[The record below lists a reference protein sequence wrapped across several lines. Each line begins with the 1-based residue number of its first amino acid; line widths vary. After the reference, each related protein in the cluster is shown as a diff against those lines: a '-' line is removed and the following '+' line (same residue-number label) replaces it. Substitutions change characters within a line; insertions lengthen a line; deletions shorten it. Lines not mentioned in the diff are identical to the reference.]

1 MLEDKLDLTFYAGQD
16 LYSDGDVEEELL
28 QVVQK
33 PDTIEETLLTGNSWP
48 HLYHLSNIRENILD
62 WYNFNPEGT
71 LLEIG
76 SGCGAVTGLFCK
88 KVRHVTAIELSKRR
102 SMVNVTRNAQYDN
115 LTIMLGNF
123 EDIQIKEKFDY
134 VTLIGVFEYS
144 ICYINSENPFMDM
157 LKRAKSFLK
166 PGGKLIIAIENKY
179 GLKYFAGATEDHS
192 GRNFDGLENYVAV
205 DRVRTFSKGT
215 LEKMLQEA
223 GFWKN
228 QWYYPMPDYK
238 LPREIYS
245 DSRLPVHGSIRGTC
259 TAYDRDRYELMDENL
274 CYDSV
279 CEDGLFPQFANSFLI
294 ISEEGEHTTEEQET
308 VSYAKYSRER
318 VPEFRISTRILT
330 GADGKKWVEK
340 AALGK
345 EAEAYAASLA
355 GNRNLTANMNRKIV
369 PVEVLKQEPG
379 RTCFA
384 FAEGETLAEQIQKF
398 LGRPEQLG
406 KAVKEALDTIFDFI
420 PEAYGTFVETAEF
433 DHVFGTLSESA
444 KEQLL
449 GSRAVEV
456 SNIETSF
463 ENFVADGNG
472 KYVCLNYDW
481 VFDFPIPEAYLKYRA
496 LSQFYYKNRE
506 YIVRH
511 ETTPFLQQF
520 GLTPEQICVFEAMD
534 AKFAQYVHGENNKY
548 CYTKNYEKNVIRIG
562 KKFQNGE
569 PWFLSAM
576 RDIDR
581 MDEEMGT
588 DHREL
593 VDCHVKMHKKS
604 VFWTKVKN
612 NLRHPKAAVKKV
624 IHRLK

>member
-28 QVVQK
+28 QAVQK

-223 GFWKN
+223 GFGKN

-318 VPEFRISTRILT
+318 VPEFRI
-330 GADGKKWVEK
+330 
-340 AALGK
+340 
-345 EAEAYAASLA
+345 
-355 GNRNLTANMNRKIV
+355 
-369 PVEVLKQEPG
+369 
-379 RTCFA
+379 
-384 FAEGETLAEQIQKF
+384 
-398 LGRPEQLG
+398 
-406 KAVKEALDTIFDFI
+406 
-420 PEAYGTFVETAEF
+420 
-433 DHVFGTLSESA
+433 
-444 KEQLL
+444 
-449 GSRAVEV
+449 
-456 SNIETSF
+456 
-463 ENFVADGNG
+463 
-472 KYVCLNYDW
+472 
-481 VFDFPIPEAYLKYRA
+481 
-496 LSQFYYKNRE
+496 
-506 YIVRH
+506 
-511 ETTPFLQQF
+511 
-520 GLTPEQICVFEAMD
+520 
-534 AKFAQYVHGENNKY
+534 
-548 CYTKNYEKNVIRIG
+548 
-562 KKFQNGE
+562 
-569 PWFLSAM
+569 
-576 RDIDR
+576 RDR
-581 MDEEMGT
+581 
-588 DHREL
+588 
-593 VDCHVKMHKKS
+593 KS
-604 VFWTKVKN
+604 VV
-612 NLRHPKAAVKKV
+612 
-624 IHRLK
+624 

>member
-28 QVVQK
+28 QAVQN
-33 PDTIEETLLTGNSWP
+33 PDAIEEKLLTGDSWP

-102 SMVNVTRNAQYDN
+102 SMVNVTRNEQYDN

-123 EDIQIKEKFDY
+123 EDIQIQEKFDY

-144 ICYINSENPFMDM
+144 ICYINSDNPFMDM

-166 PGGKLIIAIENKY
+166 PGGKLFIAIENKY

-215 LEKMLQEA
+215 LEKMLQDA
-223 GFWKN
+223 GFTKN

-238 LPREIYS
+238 LPEEIYS
-245 DSRLPVHGSIRGTC
+245 DKKLPVHGSIRGTC
-259 TAYDRDRYELMDENL
+259 AAYDRDRYELMDENL

-279 CEDGLFPQFANSFLI
+279 CEDGMFPQFANSFLI
-294 ISEEGEHTTEEQET
+294 ISEEGERTEEKQPE
-308 VSYAKYSRER
+308 VSYAKYNRER
-318 VPEFRISTRILT
+318 VPKYRTSLRILT
-330 GADGKKWVEK
+330 GADGTKWVEK
-340 AALGK
+340 AALSK
-345 EAEAYAASLA
+345 EAEAYVASFA
-355 GNRNLTANMNRKIV
+355 ENRKLIENMNDKIV

-379 RTCFA
+379 RICLEYV
-384 FAEGETLAEQIQKF
+384 EGESLAEQIEKF
-398 LGRPEQLG
+398 LGRPEQLN
-406 KAVKEALDTIFDFI
+406 KAVKEALEQIFDVRQEMCVKFEET
-420 PEAYGTFVETAEF
+420 PEFQK
-433 DHVFGTLSESA
+433 VFGTLSPEAGALFKKSTA
-444 KEQLL
+444 L
-449 GSRAVEV
+449 V
-456 SNIETSF
+456 SSNLNMDF
-463 ENFVADGNG
+463 ENFMPDGNG
-472 KYVCLNYDW
+472 RYHCLNYDW
-481 VFDFPIPEAYLKYRA
+481 VFQFPIPIEYLKYRT
-496 LSQFYYKNRE
+496 LLHFYNKNKA

-520 GLTPEQICVFEAMD
+520 GYSEEQIRVFDAMED
-534 AKFAQYVHGENNKY
+534 RFKQYVYGENRKY
-548 CYTKNYEKNVIRIG
+548 LYKRNYEKHVIHLG
-562 KKFQNGE
+562 KKIQNGE
-569 PWFLSAM
+569 PWFLSIM
-576 RDIDR
+576 REIDR
-581 MDEEMGT
+581 QDEEMGT
-588 DHREL
+588 EHREL
-593 VDCHVKMHKKS
+593 VECHVKMHKKS
-604 VFWTKVKN
+604 AFWTKVKN

>member
-28 QVVQK
+28 QAVQN
-33 PDTIEETLLTGNSWP
+33 PDAIEEKLLTGDSWP

-102 SMVNVTRNAQYDN
+102 SMVNVTRNEQYDN

-123 EDIQIKEKFDY
+123 EDIQIQEKFDY

-144 ICYINSENPFMDM
+144 ICYINSDNPFMDM

-166 PGGKLIIAIENKY
+166 PGGKLFIAIENKY

-215 LEKMLQEA
+215 LEKMLQDA
-223 GFWKN
+223 GFTKN

-238 LPREIYS
+238 LPEEIYS
-245 DSRLPVHGSIRGTC
+245 DRKLPVHGSIRGNC
-259 TAYDRDRYELMDENL
+259 VSYDRDRYELMDENL

-294 ISEEGEHTTEEQET
+294 ISEEGEHIEEKQPE
-308 VSYAKYSRER
+308 VSYAKYNRER
-318 VPEFRISTRILT
+318 VPKYRISTRILT
-330 GADGKKWVEK
+330 GADGARWVEK
-340 AALGK
+340 AALSK
-345 EAEAYAASLA
+345 EAEAYVASFTE
-355 GNRNLTANMNRKIV
+355 NRKLIENMNDKIV

-379 RTCFA
+379 RICFE
-384 FAEGETLAEQIQKF
+384 FVEGESLAEQIQKF
-398 LGRPEQLG
+398 LGKPEQLG
-406 KAVKEALDTIFDFI
+406 KAVKEALEQIFDVRQEMCVKFEETPEFQKVFGALS
-420 PEAYGTFVETAEF
+420 PEAKVLF
-433 DHVFGTLSESA
+433 
-444 KEQLL
+444 KE
-449 GSRAVEV
+449 SRALV
-456 SNIETSF
+456 SSNLNMDF
-463 ENFVADGNG
+463 ENFVPDGNG
-472 KYVCLNYDW
+472 NYHWLNYDW
-481 VFDFPIPEAYLKYRA
+481 VFQFPVPIEYLKYRT
-496 LSQFYYKNRE
+496 LLHFYNKNKA

-520 GLTPEQICVFEAMD
+520 GCSEEQIRVFDAMED
-534 AKFAQYVHGENNKY
+534 RLEQYVYGENRKY
-548 CYTKNYEKNVIRIG
+548 LYKRNYEKNVIHIG

-569 PWFLSAM
+569 PWFLSIM
-576 RDIDR
+576 REVDR
-581 MDEEMGT
+581 LDEEMGT

-593 VDCHVKMHKKS
+593 VECHVKMHKKS

-612 NLRHPKAAVKKV
+612 NLRHPKAAIKKV

>member
-1 MLEDKLDLTFYAGQD
+1 
-16 LYSDGDVEEELL
+16 
-28 QVVQK
+28 
-33 PDTIEETLLTGNSWP
+33 
-48 HLYHLSNIRENILD
+48 
-62 WYNFNPEGT
+62 
-71 LLEIG
+71 
-76 SGCGAVTGLFCK
+76 
-88 KVRHVTAIELSKRR
+88 
-102 SMVNVTRNAQYDN
+102 
-115 LTIMLGNF
+115 
-123 EDIQIKEKFDY
+123 
-134 VTLIGVFEYS
+134 
-144 ICYINSENPFMDM
+144 
-157 LKRAKSFLK
+157 
-166 PGGKLIIAIENKY
+166 
-179 GLKYFAGATEDHS
+179 
-192 GRNFDGLENYVAV
+192 
-205 DRVRTFSKGT
+205 
-215 LEKMLQEA
+215 MLQEA
-223 GFWKN
+223 GFGKN

-449 GSRAVEV
+449 GSRAVKV

-496 LSQFYYKNRE
+496 LSQFYHKNRE

-520 GLTPEQICVFEAMD
+520 GLTPEQIRVFEAMD

-548 CYTKNYEKNVIRIG
+548 RYTKNYEKNVIRIG

-581 MDEEMGT
+581 MDKEMGT

-593 VDCHVKMHKKS
+593 VECHVKMHKKS